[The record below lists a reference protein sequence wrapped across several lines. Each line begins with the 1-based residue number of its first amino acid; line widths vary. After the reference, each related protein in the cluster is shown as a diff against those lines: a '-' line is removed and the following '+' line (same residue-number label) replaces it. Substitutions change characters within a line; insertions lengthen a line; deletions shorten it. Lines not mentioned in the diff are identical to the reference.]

1 MTDSQIADREDVALK
16 EDTLYGAKEIA
27 NFLGCTQRKV
37 FYYKEK
43 KLVPLGCIGSQI
55 IGSKSARRQHFK
67 SQMQAAG

>member
-1 MTDSQIADREDVALK
+1 MSEIEQGGDAPLK
-16 EDTLYGAKEIA
+16 DDTLYGAKEIA

-55 IGSKSARRQHFK
+55 IGSKSALRRHFA
-67 SQMQAAG
+67 SQMIAAE

>member
-1 MTDSQIADREDVALK
+1 VTVIEHSGEAPLK
-16 EDTLYGAKEIA
+16 DDTLYGAKEIA

-55 IGSKSARRQHFK
+55 IGSKSALRRHFA
-67 SQMQAAG
+67 SQMIAAE

>member
-1 MTDSQIADREDVALK
+1 MAEIEEGGDTPLK
-16 EDTLYGAKEIA
+16 NDTLYGAKEIA

-55 IGSKSARRQHFK
+55 IGSKSALRRHFAA
-67 SQMQAAG
+67 QMVAAE

>member
-1 MTDSQIADREDVALK
+1 MTIGESSGTDVPLK
-16 EDTLYGAKEIA
+16 DDTLYGAKEIA

-55 IGSKSARRQHFK
+55 IGSKTALRRHFAA
-67 SQMQAAG
+67 QMVGAE

>member
-1 MTDSQIADREDVALK
+1 MAEGEPNDGDTTLK
-16 EDTLYGAKEIA
+16 NDTLYGAKEIA

-55 IGSKSARRQHFK
+55 IGSKSALRRYFAA
-67 SQMQAAG
+67 QMVAAE

>member
-1 MTDSQIADREDVALK
+1 MTDNESGGSEVVPLK
-16 EDTLYGAKEIA
+16 DDTLYGAREIA

-55 IGSKSARRQHFK
+55 IGSKSALRQHFAA
-67 SQMQAAG
+67 QMVAAE

>member
-1 MTDSQIADREDVALK
+1 MAEIEEGGATPLK
-16 EDTLYGAKEIA
+16 DDTLYGAKEIA

-55 IGSKSARRQHFK
+55 IGSKSALRRHFAA
-67 SQMQAAG
+67 QMVEAE

>member
-1 MTDSQIADREDVALK
+1 MSQIDEDAETPLK
-16 EDTLYGAKEIA
+16 DDTLYGAKEIA

-55 IGSKSARRQHFK
+55 IGSKRALRLHFK
-67 SQMQAAG
+67 AQMVGAE

>member
-1 MTDSQIADREDVALK
+1 MAEGELSGGDTPLK

-55 IGSKSARRQHFK
+55 IASKSALRRHFA
-67 SQMQAAG
+67 SQMIAAE

>member
-1 MTDSQIADREDVALK
+1 MAEGELSGGDTPLK
-16 EDTLYGAKEIA
+16 DDTLYGAKEIA

-55 IGSKSARRQHFK
+55 IGSKSALRRHFA
-67 SQMQAAG
+67 SQMITAE

>member
-1 MTDSQIADREDVALK
+1 MAKGKNSGGDTPLK
-16 EDTLYGAKEIA
+16 DDTLYGAKEIA

-55 IGSKSARRQHFK
+55 IASKSALRRHFA
-67 SQMQAAG
+67 SQMVAAE

>member
-1 MTDSQIADREDVALK
+1 MAEIEEGGDAPLRD
-16 EDTLYGAKEIA
+16 DTLYGAKEIA

-55 IGSKSARRQHFK
+55 IGSKSALRRHFRA
-67 SQMQAAG
+67 QMTAAE

>member
-1 MTDSQIADREDVALK
+1 MSNNEEGRSAPLK
-16 EDTLYGAKEIA
+16 DDTLYGAKEIA

-55 IGSKSARRQHFK
+55 IGSKSALRRHFA
-67 SQMQAAG
+67 SQMVSAE